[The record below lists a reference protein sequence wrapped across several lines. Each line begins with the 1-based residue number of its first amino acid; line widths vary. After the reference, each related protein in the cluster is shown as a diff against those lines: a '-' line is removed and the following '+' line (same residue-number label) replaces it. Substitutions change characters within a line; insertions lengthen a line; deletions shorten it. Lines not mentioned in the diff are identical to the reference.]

1 MAENQKINE
10 TDDITHSWVYGLK
23 KGDRVWMAQEESIA
37 QTERF
42 VVDFLDQVGPSEFE
56 SVEEIFVPYEM
67 EVVNNWTLNNGDGE
81 THIVALEFVEPR
93 KYRQLRFV
101 CQCDTRD
108 LVNLFN
114 QSHCSSQ
121 TTVPTRIFKTQH
133 DCRKFCKFCILN
145 HYTVEM
151 CDTLIEELRKMIGR
165 IHGVKD
171 VCLRDEAAN
180 YSGDLF

>member
-1 MAENQKINE
+1 MVEIKKE
-10 TDDITHSWVYGLK
+10 KKKDSSTHSWVYGLK
-23 KGDRVWMAQEESIA
+23 KGDRVWMAQEESIT

-121 TTVPTRIFKTQH
+121 TTVSTRIFKTQH
-133 DCRKFCKFCILN
+133 DCHKFCESYIQT
-145 HYTVEM
+145 HYSVEL
-151 CDTLIEELRKMIGR
+151 CDTLVEELRKMIAR
-165 IHGVKD
+165 VSKVKNI
-171 VCLRDEAAN
+171 CLRCEAEEN
-180 YSGDLF
+180 G

>member
-1 MAENQKINE
+1 MQK
-10 TDDITHSWVYGLK
+10 DIDIAHNWVYGLK
-23 KGDRVWMAQEESIA
+23 KGDRVWIAQEESIT

-56 SVEEIFVPYEM
+56 GLEEIFVPYEM
-67 EVVNNWTLNNGDGE
+67 EVVNNWTLKNGDGE

-93 KYRQLRFV
+93 KYRQLRFI

-121 TTVPTRIFKTQH
+121 TTVPTHIFKSQH
-133 DCRKFCKFCILN
+133 DCRKFCDDFILT
-145 HYTVEM
+145 HYTVER
-151 CDTLIEELRKMIGR
+151 CDTILSEMRKMMQR
-165 IHGVKD
+165 VHEVKK
-171 VCLRDEAAN
+171 VCVRKEVKN
-180 YSGDLF
+180 YNGDLF

>member
-1 MAENQKINE
+1 
-10 TDDITHSWVYGLK
+10 
-23 KGDRVWMAQEESIA
+23 MAQEESIA

-56 SVEEIFVPYEM
+56 SVEEIFGPYEM

-114 QSHCSSQ
+114 QSHCSLQ
-121 TTVPTRIFKTQH
+121 TTVPTHIFKTQNE
-133 DCRKFCKFCILN
+133 CREFCESYILT
-145 HYTVEM
+145 HFTIER
-151 CDTLIEELRKMIGR
+151 CSTLIQELQKMIER
-165 IHGVKD
+165 VKQ
-171 VCLRDEAAN
+171 VKEICLLDQEIE
-180 YSGDLF
+180 LPF

>member
-1 MAENQKINE
+1 MKK
-10 TDDITHSWVYGLK
+10 DSDSTHNWVYCLK

-108 LVNLFN
+108 LMNLFN
-114 QSHCSSQ
+114 QVHCSSQ
-121 TTVPTRIFKTQH
+121 TTVPTHIFKTQGE
-133 DCRKFCKFCILN
+133 CREFCESCILN
-145 HYTVEM
+145 HYTVDM
-151 CDTLIEELRKMIGR
+151 CDTLVAELQKMIGR
-165 IHGVKD
+165 VHRVKD
-171 VCLRDEAAN
+171 VCIRDNAEN
-180 YSGDLF
+180 LGGDPF